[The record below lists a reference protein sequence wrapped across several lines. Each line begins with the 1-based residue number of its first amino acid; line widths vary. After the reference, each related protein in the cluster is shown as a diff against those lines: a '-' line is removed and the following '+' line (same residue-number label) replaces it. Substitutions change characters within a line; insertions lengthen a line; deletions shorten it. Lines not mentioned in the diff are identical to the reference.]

1 MGTMFQ
7 LFVRSVECI
16 IVTEQIKSHLLDTI
30 DTKGVAMRDYI
41 LHEAQNRA
49 AHGLLGAL
57 KRKLE
62 LWRARKDLKTLL
74 RFSDYHLRDIGLT
87 RADLRDLL
95 SRPSDC
101 DLMWELERQH
111 KEADATNL
119 RDLASAHQEADKAQP
134 QTFRKPAPGRC

>member
-1 MGTMFQ
+1 MFQ

-16 IVTEQIKSHLLDTI
+16 ILSGQIKSHLLDTI
-30 DTKGVAMRDYI
+30 NTIGVAMRDYI
-41 LHEAQNRA
+41 LHEAQSRA

-62 LWRARKDLKTLL
+62 NWRARKDLKTLL
-74 RFSDYHLRDIGLT
+74 RFSDYQLRDIGLT
-87 RADLRDLL
+87 RADLRALI

-111 KEADATNL
+111 READVQLL
-119 RDLASAHQEADKAQP
+119 RSKASTHAEHGEEKAKA
-134 QTFRKPAPGRC
+134 FSKPAFE

>member
-1 MGTMFQ
+1 
-7 LFVRSVECI
+7 
-16 IVTEQIKSHLLDTI
+16 
-30 DTKGVAMRDYI
+30 MRDYI

-87 RADLRDLL
+87 RADLRALI

-101 DLMWELERQH
+101 DLMWELEHQH
-111 KEADATNL
+111 KEADAQLL
-119 RDLASAHQEADKAQP
+119 RSKASSNSSQDEESAKA
-134 QTFRKPAPGRC
+134 FRKPAFE